1 MILQVENHKIT
12 KCSRMNHSP
21 HWKVYAFSPGLWY
34 NDGTYI
40 LGKEVIFM
48 QFFAPT
54 RVYVEKDC
62 MNHHKEELLSFGK
75 RAFIV
80 TGKHSSKAN
89 GSLQHA
95 LSILEEAS
103 VPYMIYNDIEENPS
117 VETVVKASRQGI
129 EFQADFVIGIGGG
142 SPLDAAKAIAL
153 LIANPQEDGSCLYE
167 SKSLSALPVI
177 AVPTTCGTGSEVTPN
192 AVLTRHDY
200 KTKKSISHNIYPK
213 IALVDA
219 QYLTS
224 ASGRLLIHTAVDALA
239 HCVESRLHAN
249 ANIYNH
255 MFSEY
260 GLSLWKTIVPALTK
274 IADHP
279 DSAPAELLSN
289 EDFETL
295 MLASTVAGMA
305 IAQTTTSL
313 PHALSYEITY
323 NHGIPHGKAC
333 GIFLAAYMDEY
344 ACHKPE
350 DVIRVLSLLG
360 FDSTESFGNYIRQI
374 LGEITITTEE
384 RNQYADNIMANASK
398 LSTYPFPIDRDAI
411 VHIIKHS
418 LMITA

>member
-1 MILQVENHKIT
+1 MRSFLNCAIIYHIAIHIV
-12 KCSRMNHSP
+12 
-21 HWKVYAFSPGLWY
+21 V
-34 NDGTYI
+34 
-40 LGKEVIFM
+40 GKEGIFM
-48 QFFAPT
+48 EFFAPT

-62 MNHHKEELLSFGK
+62 MRRHKEELLSFGR
-75 RAFIV
+75 RAFVV

-89 GSLQHA
+89 GSLDQA

-103 VPYMIYNDIEENPS
+103 VPYMVYNDIEENPS

-129 EFQADFVIGIGGG
+129 DFQADFVIGIGGG

-167 SKSLSALPVI
+167 PGALSALPVI
-177 AVPTTCGTGSEVTPN
+177 AIPTTCGTGSEVTPN
-192 AVLTRHDY
+192 AVLTRHDQ

-213 IALVDA
+213 IALVDG
-219 QYLTS
+219 QYLAF

-249 ANIYNH
+249 ANTYNY

-260 GLSLWKTIVPALTK
+260 GLSLWKTVVPALAK

-279 DSAPAELLSN
+279 DVSPAQLLSP

-323 NHGIPHGKAC
+323 HHGIPHGKAC
-333 GIFLAAYMDEY
+333 GIFLAAYMDAY

-350 DVIRVLSLLG
+350 DVVRILALLG
-360 FDSTESFGNYIRQI
+360 FDSTESFGSFIRRI
-374 LGEITITTEE
+374 LGDVSITAEE
-384 RNQYADNIMANASK
+384 RNRYADNIMANSSK
-398 LSTYPFPIDRDAI
+398 LATYPFPIDRDAI
-411 VHIIKHS
+411 VHILQHS
-418 LMITA
+418 LTVTP